1 MGMAKMAKMTV
12 IEVKEAEQ
20 FRVCDAC
27 KWRESVVA
35 VRVGGLVIN
44 LCEECVL
51 DLVIDLDVKSKR
63 SLIEEFYKQFQVFNG
78 QIFNGQVA

>member
-1 MGMAKMAKMTV
+1 MM
-12 IEVKEAEQ
+12 IIVKEAEQ

-35 VRVGGLVIN
+35 VRMGGLVIN

-51 DLVIDLDVKSKR
+51 DFVIDLDVKSKR
-63 SLIEEFYKQFQVFNG
+63 SLIEEFYKQFNKQVFNG
-78 QIFNGQVA
+78 QVA

>member
-1 MGMAKMAKMTV
+1 MI

-20 FRVCDAC
+20 FRVCDVC

-51 DLVIDLDVKSKR
+51 DLVIELDVRSKR
-63 SLIEEFYKQFQVFNG
+63 SLIEEFYKQFNKQVFNG